1 MKKHSVLLRDDKCE
15 GCTNCVKNCPTKA
28 IRVHQGKASIRE
40 QLCID
45 CAECIRTCEY
55 HAKYTETAE
64 LEVLKDYSRPVAL
77 VPPSFYGQ
85 FGKKAKPALVSAALR
100 ELGFS
105 AVYDAALAAEA
116 VSRETARFLS
126 ENSGFYISSSCPV
139 VVRLIK
145 LLYPELIN
153 YLIPIK
159 SPVELM
165 AQYILEEQSE
175 ADVVFITPC
184 PAKLTAVENPP
195 GQEKSF
201 LSTAVAVDKV
211 YPRVLDMIKNRDI
224 SAQDEKNNIPFLGI
238 GWGRRGGEEKILR
251 RKQQDKVVSVAGIHN
266 VKNLL
271 EEISRENISGVKY
284 FELVSCPQGC
294 VGGVLNV
301 RNPYQA
307 RFDIKRMAT
316 GQKELQV
323 DSRINFD
330 FSLDRKFSADEAGKL
345 DDDIGKAM
353 EKLTRLEEVKNSLP
367 GLDCAACG
375 APDCETLA
383 EDIVN
388 GLADRTDCIFMLRKE
403 VSDLADRISSLT
415 HVLPPVMSEEKE
427 DQDETETDN

>member
-40 QLCID
+40 EFCID

-55 HAKYTETAE
+55 HAKYTETDE
-64 LEVLKDYSRPVAL
+64 LEVLENYSRPVAL

-85 FGKKAKPALVSAALR
+85 FGSKADPVEINLALQD
-100 ELGFS
+100 LGF
-105 AVYDAALAAEA
+105 ANVYDAALAAEA
-116 VSRETARFLS
+116 ISWKTASFLQ
-126 ENSGFYISSSCPV
+126 ENTGPFISSSCPV

-153 YLIPIK
+153 YLMPFK

-165 AQYILEEQSE
+165 AQHIIDEDPE
-175 ADVVFITPC
+175 ADVIFITPC

-195 GQEKSF
+195 GQDRSYIT
-201 LSTAVAVDKV
+201 TAVAVDKV
-211 YPRVLDMIKNRDI
+211 YPRVLDMVKTGDY
-224 SAQDEKNNIPFLGI
+224 SGQEKDNLPFLGI
-238 GWGRRGGEEKILR
+238 GWGRRGGEEKILY

-266 VKNLL
+266 VKKLL
-271 EEISRENISGVKY
+271 EELSRENISGVKY

-307 RFDIKRMAT
+307 RFDIKRMAE
-316 GQKELQV
+316 GQEELQV
-323 DSRINFD
+323 DYDNNFD
-330 FSLDRKFSADEAGKL
+330 FSLDRKFTATEAGKL
-345 DDDIGKAM
+345 DDDIGRAM
-353 EKLTRLEEVKNSLP
+353 EKLTRLEEVKSALP

-415 HVLPPVMSEEKE
+415 HVLPPVMSEKE
-427 DQDETETDN
+427 EENETEADN